1 MAVTQ
6 SKQAGS
12 LTIDKGTL
20 AQPYIGVVPLIDGSV
35 AVANLAA
42 AATLMPTPTSAVY
55 LTGFDVTGSGA
66 SAKNP
71 VVVSV
76 VGLLGGTRYY
86 AYMFDSPINA
96 INVPLSLR
104 FNPPLQGAGL
114 GVPVVVNCPASG
126 NGGLI
131 NVVNAY
137 GFASTL
143 PVPAPI

>member
-6 SKQAGS
+6 SKQAG
-12 LTIDKGTL
+12 TIAIGKGTL
-20 AQPYIGVVPLIDGSV
+20 AQPYIGVIPLIDGSL

-42 AATLMPTPTSAVY
+42 AATLTPTSTSVVY

-71 VVVSV
+71 VAISV
-76 VGLLGGTRYY
+76 NGLLGGPRYY
-86 AYMFDSPINA
+86 AYMFDSPVNA

-104 FNPPLQGAGL
+104 FDPPLQGAGI
-114 GVPVVVNCPASG
+114 GIPVVVSCPPSG
-126 NGGLI
+126 SGGII

-137 GFASTL
+137 GYASTPSPI
-143 PVPAPI
+143 PVI